1 MNFKLYSLAFLL
13 LLFAGSS
20 VLGQQTD
27 SASQNKPSSNDGQV
41 IFSRGDSGGNAAGNR
56 VGGSGSQ
63 QPASSSTQPAAASVA
78 TLITDRERTALTYN
92 SYAFEV
98 HLEPTQHSLA
108 VRAHLTAQNR
118 SDQPLNRIALQLSSA
133 FQWYSIQVDGTP
145 VKFQTET
152 VESDIDHTGQL
163 AEAVVT
169 LASPLAAGATIQM
182 DVIYSGTIGRSAERL
197 LRLGAPA
204 KIAEASE
211 WDGIGEDFTA
221 LRGFGNVIWF
231 PVSTAPVLLGQGAEM
246 FDSVGKWKLRESNA
260 SISMHVLVEYLDV
273 KPTVAFLNGY
283 VVQPDVAT
291 RENPGTTQG
300 APDSVNGPSRSG
312 DSTSGRSV
320 SGQSGAALGAASP
333 APSDTV
339 PGNAVLQVTSFTLP
353 PTRLDFSPLSFF
365 VMHASH
371 EQGQGVEIYSR
382 VGNETSAATYESVI
396 QQTRPMV
403 EQWLGPQPKR
413 PVVLVDL
420 PNSDDLPFEER
431 NILFLPLKADAAS
444 DTVGPVMAHMLG
456 HAYFLS
462 PRVWLNEGVAQFMTL
477 LWIEQRAGA
486 ATAFEQMDSRRA
498 ALAIAETADPGID
511 PGQSLI
517 DPWSDI
523 YYRDKAADV
532 LWMLRNIVGDET
544 LGKALQAYVST
555 DDQEP
560 SYLQTLLQKSS
571 KKDLEWF
578 FDDWVYRDKGLPD
591 LHIVSAYWR
600 PILSKNSTGKNY
612 LVSVDVQ
619 NDSFCAAEVP
629 VTVASAVSTQTRELQ
644 IPAHTRAVLRMLV
657 DTKPTQVVVN
667 DGSVP
672 EIESSHHEQTVVPAQ

>member
-1 MNFKLYSLAFLL
+1 MNFKLCSLAFFFLL
-13 LLFAGSS
+13 LAGGSAQ
-20 VLGQQTD
+20 GQQTD
-27 SASQNKPSSNDGQV
+27 SASQNKPSSSDSQG
-41 IFSRGDSGGNAAGNR
+41 IFSRGDSDGNAAGNR
-56 VGGSGSQ
+56 MSGAASQ
-63 QPASSSTQPAAASVA
+63 QPPSPSTKPATPSGAA
-78 TLITDRERTALTYN
+78 LITDRERTALTYN

-108 VRAHLTAQNR
+108 VHAHLTAQN
-118 SDQPLNRIALQLSSA
+118 SSEKPLNRIALQLSSA

-145 VKFQTET
+145 VKFKTET
-152 VESDIDHTGQL
+152 IDSDIDHTGQL

-169 LASPLAAGATIQM
+169 LAVPLAAGATIRM
-182 DVIYSGTIGRSAERL
+182 DVIYSGAIGQSAERL

-204 KIAEASE
+204 KIANASE
-211 WDGIGEDFTA
+211 WDGIGVDFTA
-221 LRGFGNVIWF
+221 LRGFGDVIWF
-231 PVSTAPVLLGQGAEM
+231 PVSTTPVLLGQGAEM

-283 VVQPDVAT
+283 VVQPDGASTEHTSTT
-291 RENPGTTQG
+291 RGT
-300 APDSVNGPSRSG
+300 PDSANGPRRSEG
-312 DSTSGRSV
+312 SSSGQSV
-320 SGQSGAALGAASP
+320 SGQSGTAQGPASS
-333 APSDTV
+333 AQ
-339 PGNAVLQVTSFTLP
+339 GNAVLQIASFTLP
-353 PTRLDFSPLSFF
+353 PTRLGFSPLSFF

-371 EQGQGVEIYSR
+371 EPGHGAEVYSR
-382 VGNETSAATYESVI
+382 VDNEASAATYESVI
-396 QQTRPMV
+396 QQTRLMV
-403 EQWLGPQPKR
+403 EQWLGPQSKR

-420 PNSDDLPFEER
+420 PNGDDLPFEER

-486 ATAFEQMDSRRA
+486 ATAFEQIDSRRA
-498 ALAIAETADPGID
+498 ALAITETTDPGVN

-532 LWMLRNIVGDET
+532 LWMLRNIVGDEA
-544 LGKALQAYVST
+544 LGKALQAYVSA
-555 DDQEP
+555 DDHEP

-619 NDSFCAAEVP
+619 NDSFCATEVP
-629 VTVASAVSTQTRELQ
+629 VTVASTVSTQTQELQ

-657 DTKPTQVVVN
+657 DSKPTQVVVN

-672 EIESSHHEQTVVPAQ
+672 EIANSHHGQAVAPAQ